1 VQGSFFLKDL
11 KVVGKLRKDRSLNSS
26 KDCTEKLWLKYSSR
40 RCKFA
45 QVNKSSWRKYLIHFA
60 EFIRK
65 ERTVGIPRG
74 EFANHRKPL
83 DLGKVQGRYDEC
95 IPKRFQAQEGWSH

>member
-1 VQGSFFLKDL
+1 VFEVFKQALQ
-11 KVVGKLRKDRSLNSS
+11 V
-26 KDCTEKLWLKYSSR
+26 CT
-40 RCKFA
+40 

-65 ERTVGIPRG
+65 ERTVEIPQG

-83 DLGKVQGRYDEC
+83 DLGKVQGRYDDVF
-95 IPKRFQAQEGWSH
+95 PKGSKLRRGGAIDQDHEGRWIHMYIVYRGFVD

>member
-1 VQGSFFLKDL
+1 VE
-11 KVVGKLRKDRSLNSS
+11 KLRKDRVIEFVEGLHREVVVGVF
-26 KDCTEKLWLKYSSR
+26 KQALQGC
-40 RCKFA
+40 A

-65 ERTVGIPRG
+65 ERMVGIPRG

-83 DLGKVQGRYDEC
+83 DLGKGAGKIQRC
-95 IPKRFQAQEGWSH
+95 IPKRFQAQEVWSH